1 MKTGTITLAAAVLA
15 TFAGAAAAQ
24 NTTVTTGT
32 ETTGNTENT
41 TTGGTTGGT
50 TTGGTT
56 NDLSLPTKNHSSL
69 ITSMIGHWQTTT
81 KLWTTPDTEP
91 QTAKGITK
99 MTATLGGRFVQ
110 QDFDCTMGGSPFK
123 GTGFF
128 GFNNTNGRFES
139 FWIDSCSTGMQMSTG
154 ERQSDGSI
162 VWNLTFTD
170 ENGTTQ
176 NTKTVTRFPA
186 KDTVVFETYAV
197 GTNGSEF
204 KTLEVTYNRTNQITP
219 AGNNRLSKALLNNH
233 NINKNTTTKS
243 NGTTATTNGTTTNFN
258 GTTTTTTTTDASQD
272 GTTTETT
279 PVVPQ

>member
-32 ETTGNTENT
+32 ETTGTTENT

-69 ITSMIGHWQTTT
+69 ITSMIGRWQTTT
-81 KLWTTPDTEP
+81 KLWTTPETEP
-91 QTAKGITK
+91 QTARGITT

-110 QDFDCTMGGSPFK
+110 QDFACSMGGSPFK

-139 FWIDSCSTGMQMSTG
+139 FWIDNCSTGMQMSTG

-170 ENGTTQ
+170 ENGATQ

-219 AGNNRLSKALLNNH
+219 AGNNRLSKTTNTTNT
-233 NINKNTTTKS
+233 NNTTTT
-243 NGTTATTNGTTTNFN
+243 GNFN
-258 GTTTTTTTTDASQD
+258 GTTTTTTTTTTDASQN

>member
-32 ETTGNTENT
+32 DT
-41 TTGGTTGGT
+41 
-50 TTGGTT
+50 
-56 NDLSLPTKNHSSL
+56 TKNHSSL
-69 ITSMIGHWQTTT
+69 ITSMIGRWQTTT
-81 KLWTTPDTEP
+81 KLWTTPETEP
-91 QTAKGITK
+91 QTAKGITT

-110 QDFDCTMGGSPFK
+110 QDFACSMGGSPFK

-139 FWIDSCSTGMQMSTG
+139 FWIDNCSTGMQMSTG

-170 ENGTTQ
+170 ENGATQ
-176 NTKTVTRFPA
+176 NTKTVTRFPE
-186 KDTVVFETYAV
+186 KDTVVFETYAI

-219 AGNNRLSKALLNNH
+219 AGNNRLSKTNNT
-233 NINKNTTTKS
+233 NTNNTTTANF
-243 NGTTATTNGTTTNFN
+243 NGTTN
-258 GTTTTTTTTDASQD
+258 TTTTTTTTDASQT

>member
-32 ETTGNTENT
+32 D
-41 TTGGTTGGT
+41 TTGGT

-69 ITSMIGHWQTTT
+69 ITSMIGRWQTTT
-81 KLWTTPDTEP
+81 KLWTTPETEP
-91 QTAKGITK
+91 QTARGITT

-110 QDFDCTMGGSPFK
+110 QDFACAMGGSPFK

-139 FWIDSCSTGMQMSTG
+139 FWIDNCSTGMQMSTG

-170 ENGTTQ
+170 ENGATQ
-176 NTKTVTRFPA
+176 NTKTVTRFPE
-186 KDTVVFETYAV
+186 KDTVVFETYAI

-219 AGNNRLSKALLNNH
+219 AGNNRLSKTNTNTT
-233 NINKNTTTKS
+233 NTTT
-243 NGTTATTNGTTTNFN
+243 TTGNFN
-258 GTTTTTTTTDASQD
+258 GTTNTSTTTTTTTDASQT